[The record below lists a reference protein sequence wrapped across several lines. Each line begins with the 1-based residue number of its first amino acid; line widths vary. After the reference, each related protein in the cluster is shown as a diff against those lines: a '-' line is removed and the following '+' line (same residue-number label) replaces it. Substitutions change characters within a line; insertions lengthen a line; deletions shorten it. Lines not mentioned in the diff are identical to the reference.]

1 VYHRG
6 ADKPTRRGK
15 SDHYSSVPDS
25 IADTCVAVCGAY
37 QLAVSWFSRI
47 IRVID
52 ADAACTHQQPLGC
65 GDRTRAVTTRLRV
78 LDDGAWISINDSR
91 EVRVGDLWRLDSPD
105 FCACALSDLVVEN
118 IQTVGVNGRAVETR
132 VYGQCIT
139 CGETGITGW
148 LPVGTVRAGEFLAID
163 RDAIR

>member
-1 VYHRG
+1 MN
-6 ADKPTRRGK
+6 KPTYRSK
-15 SDHYSSVPDS
+15 SNHYSPVADS
-25 IADTCVAVCGAY
+25 IADICVAVCRAY
-37 QLAVSWFSRI
+37 RLAVSWFARI

-52 ADAACTHQQPLGC
+52 DDGACIHRQPLAR

-91 EVRVGDLWRLDSPD
+91 AVRVGDLWRLDSPD

>member
-1 VYHRG
+1 VN
-6 ADKPTRRGK
+6 KPTYRSK
-15 SDHYSSVPDS
+15 SNHYSPVADS
-25 IADTCVAVCGAY
+25 IADICVAVCRAY
-37 QLAVSWFSRI
+37 RLAVSWFARI

-52 ADAACTHQQPLGC
+52 DDGACIHRQPLAR

-91 EVRVGDLWRLDSPD
+91 AVRVGDLWRLDSPD